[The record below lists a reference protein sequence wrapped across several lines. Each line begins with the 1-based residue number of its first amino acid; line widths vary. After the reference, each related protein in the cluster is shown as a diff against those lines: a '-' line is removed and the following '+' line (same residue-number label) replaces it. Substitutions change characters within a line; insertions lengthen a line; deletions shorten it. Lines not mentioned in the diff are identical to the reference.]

1 MELGT
6 LGPTLESLGYSGF
19 MGDSELVD
27 NFRLVG
33 NFGLVG
39 NFRLVGNFNL
49 VGNFGLA
56 TLLSGNS
63 KLESFLVSSFN
74 KT

>member
-33 NFGLVG
+33 NFELVG
-39 NFRLVGNFNL
+39 NFR
-49 VGNFGLA
+49 LA